1 MSVLQTL
8 SIICFV
14 LAPLCAIA
22 SVIVFVKMRVMD
34 AILFLRRRSGKGTPM
49 SSVKSSSSSKPRRKK
64 TKVAGESAS
73 RAKSQPAPAS
83 RAQESLGNPELGK
96 ASSPTTIGFISVA
109 IGGARDSEADTD
121 ILDSEAATDVLKAES
136 DDSELSTVFLDV
148 FGRGVVDFGA
158 SKDSGSSSHES
169 HGSEASERETEVLD
183 ERADANA
190 SERETEVLSSSAC
203 EQSETDTQVLEA
215 YDPDAPGFAFV
226 LKRSI
231 VVVHTDESID

>member
-22 SVIVFVKMRVMD
+22 SAIVFVKMHVMD
-34 AILFLRRRSGKGTPM
+34 AIRFLRRRSGKGAPM
-49 SSVKSSSSSKPRRKK
+49 PSVKSSSSSKPRRKRA
-64 TKVAGESAS
+64 KVAGGSDS
-73 RAKSQPAPAS
+73 RTKSQPAPAS
-83 RAQESLGNPELGK
+83 RVQGSLGDPELGK
-96 ASSPTTIGFISVA
+96 ASSSTIIGSTSVA
-109 IGGARDSEADTD
+109 IGSARDPEADTD

-136 DDSELSTVFLDV
+136 DDSELSTVFLDA
-148 FGRGVVDFGA
+148 FGRGVVDFDA
-158 SKDSGSSSHES
+158 SRDSGSPSYEAP
-169 HGSEASERETEVLD
+169 GSDASERETEVLD

-190 SERETEVLSSSAC
+190 SERATEVLSSSAC

-215 YDPDAPGFAFV
+215 YDSDAPGFAFV